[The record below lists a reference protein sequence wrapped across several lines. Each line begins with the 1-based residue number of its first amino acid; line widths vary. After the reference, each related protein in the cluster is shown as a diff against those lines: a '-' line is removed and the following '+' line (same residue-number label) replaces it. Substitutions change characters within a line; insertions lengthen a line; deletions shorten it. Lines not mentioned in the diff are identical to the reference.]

1 MTMCEPDD
9 LRPRTVEEATEASH
23 SGGGTMNRSVQ
34 LEKPLY
40 TLAVAAEMLGSQP
53 GTLVRCEELGIVR
66 RTAAGINT
74 WRFTL
79 RDILSL
85 RAVSRLRGTYG
96 MNLAGARQMI
106 RCLQLLDA
114 HHIPRPR
121 ELRGF
126 DLEHVSV

>member
-1 MTMCEPDD
+1 MPH
-9 LRPRTVEEATEASH
+9 PPQSGEACDALPF
-23 SGGGTMNRSVQ
+23 GGGVMNRTVQ

-40 TLAVAAEMLGSQP
+40 TLGVAAEMLGSHP
-53 GTLVRCEELGIVR
+53 RTLILYEELGVAR
-66 RTAAGINT
+66 RSAAGTNK

-79 RDILSL
+79 RDILAL
-85 RAVSRLRGTYG
+85 RAVSRLRRQYQ
-96 MNLAGARQMI
+96 MNLDGACQLI

-126 DLEHVSV
+126 DLEHVSL